1 MVSECTNSGCD
12 TRQEGSTVTTRII
25 PDMMFTCTG
34 TVVKWRAAGIYDV
47 RSVNAMLDIW
57 RERSGVAGT
66 YDKVATIE
74 LGTCGSG
81 VEATLVTGLSDVY
94 ECTLPESLRVSVQP
108 GDIVGIE
115 IARSTVY
122 NFRLYFDDTNSGST
136 NYVFNGQF
144 STVTLSQRDSTS
156 QDQPQISLTVE
167 MAVQTTESST
177 TTQLPT
183 TITIASTTELTTA
196 ADTTPGEAQT
206 TTIVMEYTTP
216 LTVDMAVQT
225 TESST
230 TTQLPTTT
238 IASTTELTTAAD
250 TTPGEV
256 EMAVQTTDSSTTAQ
270 LSIASTTELTTAADN
285 THNSEIVTTTGAVSG
300 VTTTSDAVSDQ
311 PISSGTNVGLV
322 VGIVVIALIAVTL
335 TVTVIVLVIILRG
348 NKRHSLSTS
357 VPTDT
362 NQAYGVTIQRDMDE
376 ICNEEDVYS
385 YPEVVLDNEVKTRP
399 NEAYATTISTEGN
412 VAYYSTNMFVQENE
426 ACVTNVTNE
435 APIARNVIVSEN
447 HHVYESESEHEYY

>member
-1 MVSECTNSGCD
+1 MGFLSTVSECTSSGCG

-34 TVVKWRAAGIYDV
+34 TVVKWRAAGIYDG
-47 RSVNAMLDIW
+47 RSVNAMLNIW

-74 LGTCGSG
+74 LGLCGSG

-94 ECTLPESLRVSVQP
+94 ECTLPESMRVSVQP

-115 IARSTVY
+115 IARNIEY
-122 NFRLYFDDTNSGST
+122 DFRLYFDNTNGGPT

-144 STVTLSQRDSTS
+144 STVTLSQSASTS

-177 TTQLPT
+177 TTQLST
-183 TITIASTTELTTA
+183 TSIASTTELTTA
-196 ADTTPGEAQT
+196 ADTT
-206 TTIVMEYTTP
+206 
-216 LTVDMAVQT
+216 L
-225 TESST
+225 
-230 TTQLPTTT
+230 
-238 IASTTELTTAAD
+238 
-250 TTPGEV
+250 GEV
-256 EMAVQTTDSSTTAQ
+256 EMAVQTTHSSTTAQ
-270 LSIASTTELTTAADN
+270 LSIASTTDLTTAADN
-285 THNSEIVTTTGAVSG
+285 TQTLSNSEVVTT
-300 VTTTSDAVSDQ
+300 
-311 PISSGTNVGLV
+311 TNVGLV
-322 VGIVVIALIAVTL
+322 VGIVVIAVIAVTL
-335 TVTVIVLVIILRG
+335 TVTVVVLVIILRG
-348 NKRHSLSTS
+348 NKRRSLSTS

-362 NQAYGVTIQRDMDE
+362 NQAYGVTNHRDTDE

-385 YPEVVLDNEVKTRP
+385 YPEVVLDNEVQTNS

-426 ACVTNVTNE
+426 ACDTNVVTETNE
-435 APIARNVIVSEN
+435 APRNIVSEN
-447 HHVYESESEHEYY
+447 QHVYESGSEHEYY